1 MLKHTFFVVGKHV
14 KEHPEIVKQAYE
26 KDILLLTMAIA
37 IIIHYCTK
45 MKKVFEMK
53 F

>member
-1 MLKHTFFVVGKHV
+1 MLKLHFLLLVNMLKNIL
-14 KEHPEIVKQAYE
+14 KLLNKLMK